1 MAEQAVY
8 TDPSHVLVDENRR
21 LKHAV
26 EELSI
31 LNDLARAIGASLDPQ
46 EIIGTI
52 VRKSLRAV
60 NAEQGVIHLVD
71 STATDPM
78 KTLVRE
84 MASSREHEHF
94 RINQT
99 LVGWMQLNKK
109 PLMMNA
115 PRTDTRFA
123 GMRWDDS
130 IRSLLCVPLMMKSE
144 VKGVLTVYNK
154 KDNLPFT
161 DDDQRLLA
169 IIAAQSGQVI
179 ENARLNEREKQL
191 VKMQEELRLA
201 ARIQMDL
208 LPKAK
213 PVVKGY
219 DLAGRSI
226 PAQSVGGDYFDF
238 IVIDEERL
246 ALCLGDVSGK
256 GLPAALLMS
265 NVQATLRSHA
275 LMGLTA
281 RECAVRS
288 NRLLFQSTSPEK
300 FVTLFYSVLNTRDH
314 TLQFTNAGHEH
325 PVVLSPDGSS
335 RRLITGGVMLGMLE
349 DFPFQDDA
357 VTMHPGDIMAIV
369 SDGVTEAMNAS
380 QEQFGDAR
388 LQEVIFSHRNESAD
402 AVTESIVEAVKAHAV
417 GAAQSDDITVVVLK
431 RGMSPDTMA

>member
-1 MAEQAVY
+1 MVEQVMQAGKAQM
-8 TDPSHVLVDENRR
+8 LLDENRR

-31 LNDLARAIGASLDPQ
+31 LNELARAIGASLDPQ

-71 STATDPM
+71 SQASDPM
-78 KTLVRE
+78 RTLVRE
-84 MASSREHEHF
+84 MSSSQEHEHF

-109 PLMMNA
+109 PLLVNS
-115 PRTDTRFA
+115 PRSDPRFS
-123 GMRWDDS
+123 GMRWDES
-130 IRSLLCVPLMMKSE
+130 IQSLLCVPLMVKSE
-144 VKGVLTVYNK
+144 LKGVLTLYNK
-154 KDNLPFT
+154 KDNMQFT

-191 VKMQEELRLA
+191 LKMQEELRLA
-201 ARIQMDL
+201 ARIQIEL
-208 LPKAK
+208 LPKSA
-213 PVVKGY
+213 PVIPGY
-219 DLAGRSI
+219 DICGRSI

-238 IVIDEERL
+238 ISIDEHRL

-256 GLPAALLMS
+256 GLPASLLMS

-281 RECAVRS
+281 QECTTRS

-300 FVTLFYSVLNTRDH
+300 FVTLFYAILDLH
-314 TLQFTNAGHEH
+314 THILSYANAGHEH
-325 PVVLSPDGSS
+325 PIILSSGGSVN
-335 RRLITGGVMLGMLE
+335 RLSTGGIMLGMMD
-349 DFPFQDDA
+349 DFAFQDDS
-357 VTMHPGDIMAIV
+357 VQISPGDTMVIF
-369 SDGVTEAMNAS
+369 SDGVTEAMNRD
-380 QEQFGDAR
+380 EVQFGEGR
-388 LQEVIFSHRNESAD
+388 LQETIVGNRDESSPVLLELIVD
-402 AVTESIVEAVKAHAV
+402 AVKSHV
-417 GAAQSDDITVVVLK
+417 GTAPQMDDITVLVVK
-431 RGMSPDTMA
+431 RLPE

>member
-1 MAEQAVY
+1 MVENPVKANSPQ
-8 TDPSHVLVDENRR
+8 VLLDENRR

-31 LNDLARAIGASLDPQ
+31 LNELARAIGASLDPQ

-71 STATDPM
+71 SQANDPM
-78 KTLVRE
+78 RTLVRE
-84 MASSREHEHF
+84 MSSSQEHEHF

-109 PLMMNA
+109 PLLVNS
-115 PRTDTRFA
+115 PRSDPRFS
-123 GMRWDDS
+123 GMRWDES
-130 IRSLLCVPLMMKSE
+130 IHSLLCVPLMIKSE
-144 VKGVLTVYNK
+144 LKGVLTLYNK
-154 KDNLPFT
+154 KDNLQFT

-191 VKMQEELRLA
+191 LKMQEELRLA
-201 ARIQMDL
+201 ARIQIEL
-208 LPKAK
+208 LPKSA
-213 PVVKGY
+213 PVIPGY
-219 DLAGRSI
+219 DIAGRSI

-238 IVIDEERL
+238 IAIDEQRL

-256 GLPAALLMS
+256 GLPASLLMS

-281 RECAVRS
+281 QECATRS

-300 FVTLFYSVLNTRDH
+300 FVTLFYAILDLRANILSYA
-314 TLQFTNAGHEH
+314 NAGHEH
-325 PVVLSPDGSS
+325 PIILASAGSVNRLS
-335 RRLITGGVMLGMLE
+335 TGGIMLGILD
-349 DFPFQDDA
+349 DFPFQDDS
-357 VTMHPGDIMAIV
+357 VQIKPGDTMV
-369 SDGVTEAMNAS
+369 VFSDGVTEAMNGD
-380 QEQFGDAR
+380 EVQFGEGR
-388 LQEVIFSHRNESAD
+388 LQEAIVRHREED
-402 AVTESIVEAVKAHAV
+402 ASVLLESIVNAVKSHA
-417 GAAQSDDITVVVLK
+417 GAAPQMDDITILVVK
-431 RGMSPDTMA
+431 RLPE